1 MQTYNQLIYTFKKND
16 PLHHLQLKFYIY
28 LRYKLLP
35 NQQLKTLFASFS
47 LRTSKLLTIYMKY
60 IREYQLFNTT
70 IKKLIGFVLAN
81 KNTLEKVMV
90 IEVDNY
96 THNK

>member
-1 MQTYNQLIYTFKKND
+1 
-16 PLHHLQLKFYIY
+16 
-28 LRYKLLP
+28 
-35 NQQLKTLFASFS
+35 
-47 LRTSKLLTIYMKY
+47 MKY